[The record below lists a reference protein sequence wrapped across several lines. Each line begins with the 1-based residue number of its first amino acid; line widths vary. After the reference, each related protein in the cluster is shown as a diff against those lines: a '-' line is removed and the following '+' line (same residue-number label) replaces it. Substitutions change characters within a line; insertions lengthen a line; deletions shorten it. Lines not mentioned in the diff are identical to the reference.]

1 MRRLAQQSFIVVV
14 LAGVMGLGITAS
26 QAQDD
31 AANIIK
37 YRQNVMESQAG
48 HFGAMGGIV
57 QGQVPYRGHLAVHA
71 AAIHGTSKMI
81 PQMFPEGSGTGET
94 RAKPE
99 IWQQWSEFEQAA
111 KKLQEE
117 SARLV
122 EIAQSGDMKQITA
135 QFLAVG
141 KACKACHKPFRKRK

>member
-1 MRRLAQQSFIVVV
+1 MRKLAKQGFVVVV
-14 LAGVMGLGITAS
+14 LGGVVGSGIATVR
-26 QAQDD
+26 AQDGT
-31 AANIIK
+31 AGAIK
-37 YRQNVMESQAG
+37 YRQNVMKSQEG

-57 QGQVPYRGHLAVHA
+57 QRQVPYQAHLAVHA

-99 IWQQWSEFEQAA
+99 IWQQQAKFEQAA
-111 KKLQEE
+111 KKLEEE
-117 SARLV
+117 SAKLV
-122 EIAQSGDMKQITA
+122 EIAQGGDMKQITV

-141 KACKACHKPFRKRK
+141 KACKACHRSFRKRR